1 MFKSLLL
8 LLPPAFEGD
17 DHRRL
22 TSVKRS
28 LTPPLHR
35 YKVQL
40 LGPAGLGEGGLHFLL
55 EHDVGEVLV
64 VLRHL
69 ILDPVALDA
78 VD

>member
-1 MFKSLLL
+1 M
-8 LLPPAFEGD
+8 
-17 DHRRL
+17 
-22 TSVKRS
+22 KRS
-28 LTPPLHR
+28 LTPSLHC

-40 LGPAGLGEGGLHFLL
+40 LGPTGLGEGGLHFLL